1 MTTRKPYLL
10 LLLFLVSSAYAK
22 KIDTIQYECLEH
34 LEGDSKYVD
43 SIVVSTNK
51 DTTVAGSRASVDLQL
66 SRLYVMQ
73 TVDTGVAKVWK
84 SIPT

>member
-34 LEGDSKYVD
+34 
-43 SIVVSTNK
+43 K